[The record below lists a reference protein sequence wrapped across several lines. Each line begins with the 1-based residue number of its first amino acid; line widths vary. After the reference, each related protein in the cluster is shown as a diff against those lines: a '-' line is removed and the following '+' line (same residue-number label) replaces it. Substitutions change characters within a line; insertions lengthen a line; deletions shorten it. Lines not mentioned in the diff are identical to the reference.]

1 MVYSFSKIW
10 KFRNYNPI
18 NLELKAKMK
27 FFEAN
32 CEEFAISNKLNVLI
46 LNLEGY
52 ELLKLMIDRAGPK
65 EV

>member
-1 MVYSFSKIW
+1 
-10 KFRNYNPI
+10 
-18 NLELKAKMK
+18 MK